1 MTDYLPAVASETDR
15 LLASARALAP
25 ESLRESSLCAGWS
38 RGHVL
43 THVARNG
50 DAMVNLA
57 TWATTGVVTPMYASP
72 EARDAEIAEGAGRP
86 LEEQVADL
94 EDTAKRFAA
103 IAARLR
109 PEHDD
114 VPVEARDGA
123 RIRASTFPFMRLREV
138 VFHHVDL
145 DVGYGFADVPDELT
159 AAFLDN
165 AVKRLQ
171 RDPRAPALKIRTDEG
186 DAYAIGDGTAYVT
199 GPRAAVLA
207 WLARGLTD
215 GVACDRQLPAL
226 PFGG

>member
-15 LLASARALAP
+15 LLESARALAP
-25 ESLRESSLCAGWS
+25 ESLSDPSLCPGWT

-43 THVARNG
+43 AHVARNA

-57 TWATTGVVTPMYASP
+57 TWATTGVPTPMYSSP
-72 EARDAEIAEGAGRP
+72 QARDAEIEEGAGRP
-86 LEEQVADL
+86 LAEQVADI
-94 EDTAKRFAA
+94 ERTARRFADV
-103 IAARLR
+103 AARLA

-114 VPVEARDGA
+114 VPVEARDGT

-138 VFHHVDL
+138 VYHHVDL
-145 DVGYGFADVPDELT
+145 DAGYGFTDVPDELT
-159 AAFLDN
+159 APFLDN

-186 DAYAIGDGTAYVT
+186 DTYAIGDGTAYVT

-207 WLARGLTD
+207 WLARGVTG
-215 GVACDRQLPAL
+215 GVTCDRRLPEL